1 MLSSVLSKSC
11 FRFRIG
17 LTSYYT
23 RCTCMSGGRLRPR
36 KIAGKA
42 EKKELKT
49 REESAMSDAI
59 LEELK
64 SLRSD
69 LARQMQKISDE
80 LVTFEGSTD
89 VRLAKI
95 KSVISKIDEI
105 DDLKPKVEKLEDVG
119 GMKQSVSITLNETRN
134 LFQECNVELKTR
146 VASKMTLAKLRMP
159 TILEEN
165 ARKKQGIL
173 LSNSMAALS
182 SESYFLSPRIRK
194 TSKP

>member
-1 MLSSVLSKSC
+1 MN
-11 FRFRIG
+11 
-17 LTSYYT
+17 
-23 RCTCMSGGRLRPR
+23 
-36 KIAGKA
+36 
-42 EKKELKT
+42 
-49 REESAMSDAI
+49 DAI

-69 LARQMQKISDE
+69 LAQQMQKTSDE
-80 LVTFEGSTD
+80 LVTFQGSTD

-146 VASKMTLAKLRMP
+146 VASKMTLAKLRTP

-194 TSKP
+194 TSKH

>member
-1 MLSSVLSKSC
+1 
-11 FRFRIG
+11 
-17 LTSYYT
+17 
-23 RCTCMSGGRLRPR
+23 MSGGRLRPR

-69 LARQMQKISDE
+69 LAQQTQKISDE
-80 LVTFEGSTD
+80 LVTFQGSTD
-89 VRLAKI
+89 ARLAKI
-95 KSVISKIDEI
+95 ESVISKIDEI
-105 DDLKPKVEKLEDVG
+105 DHLKPKVEKLQEDVG

-146 VASKMTLAKLRMP
+146 VASKMTLAKLRTP

-173 LSNSMAALS
+173 LSNSIAALS

-194 TSKP
+194 TSKH